1 MERRVSPVFFVFPV
15 TLGTL
20 GILAQFRHFTLT
32 FSVPFRILHA
42 QFLALV
48 GVSLFDPETAL

>member
-1 MERRVSPVFFVFPV
+1 MSTVFFIFPV

-20 GILAQFRHFTLT
+20 HILAQFRHFTLT

-42 QFLALV
+42 QFLAPV